1 MGSGWSENRHLE
13 TSSGR
18 SGKISCIHN
27 VYPNLSKHVANPYNL
42 TLKHRLIHHI
52 HPATSFFFFFLFFLL
67 LPRNHEKNSQ
77 NKMMLATYNCGC
89 PPPSKPSCSPCCETA
104 GPEKISS
111 IKQPPKP
118 TDCPESSCC
127 QKRPLKPV
135 IPQPKIKEPPPCC
148 PVKPSS
154 MYEFERPSKLR
165 SDIEE
170 KGLPYKQM
178 EVMINDNKVVLRTQ
192 KEFKKPE
199 YDPPC
204 ECIEDTQPKVEEA
217 NDIEQAQV
225 PGSRTVTL
233 YPKVKVGEVPAE
245 GDMKTKDEAVMEKP
259 EKEQNPNLFMFKMK
273 KVSGMGDKAIQIDF
287 QFKVARPWSLQ
298 KRKEI
303 EDQIKMWEKPLEP
316 VVEEV
321 KKVKI
326 TPKPSK
332 TVKKKKKK

>member
-1 MGSGWSENRHLE
+1 
-13 TSSGR
+13 
-18 SGKISCIHN
+18 
-27 VYPNLSKHVANPYNL
+27 
-42 TLKHRLIHHI
+42 
-52 HPATSFFFFFLFFLL
+52 
-67 LPRNHEKNSQ
+67 
-77 NKMMLATYNCGC
+77 MLATYNCGC

-104 GPEKISS
+104 GSEKISS

-127 QKRPLKPV
+127 QKRQLKPV
-135 IPQPKIKEPPPCC
+135 VPQPKIEEPPPCC

-154 MYEFERPSKLR
+154 VYDFERPSKLR

-192 KEFKKPE
+192 KEYKKLE
-199 YDPPC
+199 YEPPC
-204 ECIEDTQPKVEEA
+204 DCVEDTQPKVEEA
-217 NDIEQAQV
+217 DEIEQPQV

-233 YPKVKVGEVPAE
+233 YPKAKVGDIVEE
-245 GDMKTKDEAVMEKP
+245 NSKEKSEKKH

-273 KVSGMGDKAIQIDF
+273 KTSDVGDKAIHIDF
-287 QFKVARPWSLQ
+287 QFRVARPWSLQ

-316 VVEEV
+316 VVAKEEVV
-321 KKVKI
+321 KKVK

-332 TVKKKKKK
+332 TIKKKKKK

>member
-1 MGSGWSENRHLE
+1 MAGS
-13 TSSGR
+13 
-18 SGKISCIHN
+18 
-27 VYPNLSKHVANPYNL
+27 
-42 TLKHRLIHHI
+42 
-52 HPATSFFFFFLFFLL
+52 
-67 LPRNHEKNSQ
+67 
-77 NKMMLATYNCGC
+77 
-89 PPPSKPSCSPCCETA
+89 
-104 GPEKISS
+104 EKIPS
-111 IKQPPKP
+111 IKQPSKP

-127 QKRPLKPV
+127 QKRPLNPV
-135 IPQPKIKEPPPCC
+135 VPQPTIKEPPPCC

-154 MYEFERPSKLR
+154 MYEFESKVR

-192 KEFKKPE
+192 KEYKKPE

-204 ECIEDTQPKVEEA
+204 DCVEDTQPKVEEE
-217 NDIEQAQV
+217 DEIGQPQV

-233 YPKVKVGEVPAE
+233 YPKAKVGEIVE
-245 GDMKTKDEAVMEKP
+245 GNSKKKDETHKEKC

-273 KVSGMGDKAIQIDF
+273 KISDIGDKAIHIDF
-287 QFKVARPWSLQ
+287 QFRVARPWSLQ

-316 VVEEV
+316 AVVKEEV

-326 TPKPSK
+326 IPKSSK
-332 TVKKKKKK
+332 TIKKKKKK